1 MAQSDLYWLI
11 ESSLVITVA
20 FDENFIGGLI
30 PGVHH
35 HFRTTLSLKL
45 FNTAAKIL

>member
-11 ESSLVITVA
+11 ASGLVITAA
-20 FDENFIGGLI
+20 FDENFIDEI
-30 PGVHH
+30 VAGVHH
-35 HFRTTLSLKL
+35 HFRTNLSLKL